1 MLVKKERLL
10 ELIQTR
16 EGSVRDACII
26 ALENFF
32 QDTEGVAEIILNIVE
47 KEGMEEN
54 LFLLSKLD
62 SFLPSDID
70 IQRML
75 KILDSIE
82 IEDDEDEGLLLAD
95 EIIESIR
102 NFPLSTLERNLEVL
116 TANENFVDLSKQ
128 IEEEKKIKSY
138 NPELLWKELEKLA
151 EENKDKDFEEEDAI
165 HAHLCLKTLSSY
177 PDFVQKK
184 FQSLFKKDD
193 LNYYLEGF
201 LIELAGKCRLKETC
215 SDIFSVLLETDPM
228 DLIHDVCIE
237 SLIQIGG
244 KELIDLIAENFDV
257 DPEMKISL
265 ASIPG
270 YIPYKYSEDALLSLL
285 EKEEDVEIKTFI
297 AGSLLGIFSKQS
309 VEPIC
314 KMIRE
319 RNYDPSIC
327 QLFEDLQPI
336 LEYHNMSLSD
346 YENLK
351 QIAEGFE
358 NGELA

>member
-1 MLVKKERLL
+1 MKTSWIYPNKSKK
-10 ELIQTR
+10 
-16 EGSVRDACII
+16 
-26 ALENFF
+26 
-32 QDTEGVAEIILNIVE
+32 
-47 KEGMEEN
+47 
-54 LFLLSKLD
+54 
-62 SFLPSDID
+62 
-70 IQRML
+70 
-75 KILDSIE
+75 
-82 IEDDEDEGLLLAD
+82 
-95 EIIESIR
+95 
-102 NFPLSTLERNLEVL
+102 
-116 TANENFVDLSKQ
+116 
-128 IEEEKKIKSY
+128 KKIKSY